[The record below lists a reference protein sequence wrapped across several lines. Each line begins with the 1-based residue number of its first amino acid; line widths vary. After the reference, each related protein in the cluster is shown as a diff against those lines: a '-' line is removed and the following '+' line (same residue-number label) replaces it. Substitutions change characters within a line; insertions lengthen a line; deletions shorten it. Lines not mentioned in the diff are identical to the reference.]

1 MTLLFA
7 FAPNGVKVFP
17 KTGIRALVS
26 PKAGELVT
34 KRRDLKALVA
44 TGCALCHPRSAARL
58 GLGAGT
64 PCPGNKV
71 FGREQRPRPVA
82 PKKPTWPS
90 APTMCFLSSLEC
102 PLWPWRRGPQPRH
115 SPSEAPPSVC
125 LFLLS
130 RTNVFC
136 LQCTRQ
142 KERGFSADEWINPS
156 ILICFRAKLA
166 ANSHRRG
173 HWQTQF

>member
-90 APTMCFLSSLEC
+90 AQTMCFPSSLEC
-102 PLWPWRRGPQPRH
+102 PLWPWRRGPQPCH
-115 SPSEAPPSVC
+115 SLLRLLPLCASFSLAGLMYFVSNVPDRKREV
-125 LFLLS
+125 FLLM
-130 RTNVFC
+130 N
-136 LQCTRQ
+136 
-142 KERGFSADEWINPS
+142 G
-156 ILICFRAKLA
+156 LI
-166 ANSHRRG
+166 
-173 HWQTQF
+173 